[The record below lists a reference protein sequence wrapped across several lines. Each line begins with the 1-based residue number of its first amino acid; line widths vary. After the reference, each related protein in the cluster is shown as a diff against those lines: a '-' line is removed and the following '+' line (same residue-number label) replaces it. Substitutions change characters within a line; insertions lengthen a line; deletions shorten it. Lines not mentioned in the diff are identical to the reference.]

1 MNMPADRE
9 GDIAMEAASWHARID
24 APDMD
29 WDAFTAWLGADAAH
43 RTAYDAIALIDAD
56 IDALRPAIL
65 AALPSNDMEDAAPP
79 AGSSRIWWIGG
90 GVAAMVALAAVVAMR
105 LPAPD
110 TDNMVA
116 YATCPDATRMIALKD
131 GSHILLDRN
140 SRLALADGPS
150 PRVDMRG
157 GAAFFDVRHD
167 PSRRF
172 TISAAGYEVRDIGT
186 RFDLVVTP
194 RQLSIAVSDGRVV
207 VAPKAARGVTI
218 AAGKRMDVMTG
229 SGEAKVGPVDIAA
242 VGAWRRGQLIYHAAP
257 LTLVATD
264 LSRYVGRQVAVDP
277 AVGDLRLSGVL
288 TISDGAGL
296 VEQIE
301 ALLPVEAVD
310 RGGTMRLVERSAR

>member
-9 GDIAMEAASWHARID
+9 GDIAMEAASWHARLD
-24 APDMD
+24 APYMD
-29 WDAFTAWLGADAAH
+29 WDGFAAWLDADAAH
-43 RTAYDAIALIDAD
+43 RTAYDSVALIDAD

-65 AALPSNDMEDAAPP
+65 AALPANDRGEVASST
-79 AGSSRIWWIGG
+79 GSCRYWWMGG

-105 LPAPD
+105 LTAPNVED
-110 TDNMVA
+110 IVA
-116 YATCPDATRMIALKD
+116 YATGPDTTRMIVLKD

-150 PRVDMRG
+150 PRVDMRS

-172 TISAAGYEVRDIGT
+172 TIAAGAYEVRDIGT

-194 RQLSIAVSDGRVV
+194 QQLSIAVSDGSVV
-207 VAPKAARGVTI
+207 VAPKAAKGVTI
-218 AAGKRMDVMTG
+218 AAGKRMDVITG
-229 SGEAKVGPVDIAA
+229 SGEAKVGAVDIAA
-242 VGAWRRGQLIYHAAP
+242 IGAWRRGQLIYNAAP
-257 LTLVATD
+257 LTLVAAD
-264 LSRYVGRQVAVDP
+264 LSRYVGRQVMVDP
-277 AVGDLRLSGVL
+277 TIGDLRLSGVL

-301 ALLPVEAVD
+301 ALLPVEAVERD
-310 RGGTMRLVERSAR
+310 GTMRLVGRSAR